1 MEFGDF
7 RHKVRRIA
15 FFTISSWI
23 ILTTIVVVMMIW
35 DAIED
40 TTLSNVVW
48 TATAITIGVLL
59 GCITYFGFASAEE
72 EAHRR
77 ANSTESDD
85 DSSEQG
91 HLRKAFDKAKIT

>member
-1 MEFGDF
+1 MKFGDF

-15 FFTISSWI
+15 FFTISAWI
-23 ILTTIVVVMMIW
+23 ILTTIVVVLMIW
-35 DAIED
+35 NAIED
-40 TTLSNVVW
+40 RTLSNIVW

-72 EAHRR
+72 EARLKSHSAESD
-77 ANSTESDD
+77 ANS
-85 DSSEQG
+85 SEEG